1 MAELGFIGLGIMGM
15 PMAGHLRA
23 GGHRIH
29 VYARRRSAGEL
40 SALGFLPCSS
50 PRQVA
55 ERTETTI
62 LMLPNT
68 PDVESVLFAP
78 QGVAEGLSARKVV
91 IDMSSISPIATRE
104 FAARL
109 AKQGADYLDAP
120 VSGGEGGAKAATLT
134 IMAGGKSEVFERA
147 RPILG
152 LMGKTITLVGEVGA
166 GQTAKVANQIIV
178 GLTIEAVA
186 EALLFAAR
194 AGVDPAKVRTALLG
208 GYASS
213 RILEVHGERMIRR
226 NFEPGFRL
234 ELHQKDI
241 GLALEGAKALQLS
254 LPHTASCAQMMNAA
268 SALGWSGLDSSVI
281 CEVLEK
287 LAGHRI
293 DAGTARSAH
302 AA

>member
-1 MAELGFIGLGIMGM
+1 MAELGFIGLGIMGL

-23 GGHRIH
+23 GGHRVH
-29 VYARRRSAGEL
+29 VYARRRSASEL
-40 SALGFLPCSS
+40 SALGFSPCTS

-55 ERTETTI
+55 ERGETTI

-68 PDVESVLFAP
+68 PDVESVLFAS
-78 QGVAEGLSARKVV
+78 QGVAEGLSAGKTV

-109 AKQGADYLDAP
+109 AKHGVDYLDAP

-134 IMAGGKSEVFERA
+134 IMVGGKSETFERS
-147 RPILG
+147 RPLFG
-152 LMGKTITLVGEVGA
+152 LMGKTITLVGDVGA

-186 EALLFAAR
+186 EALLFASR

-241 GLALEGAKALQLS
+241 GIALEGARALQLS

-268 SALGWSGLDSSVI
+268 SALGWSELDSSVI
-281 CEVLEK
+281 AEVLEK
-287 LAGHRI
+287 LSGHRI
-293 DAGTARSAH
+293 DGADARSAH